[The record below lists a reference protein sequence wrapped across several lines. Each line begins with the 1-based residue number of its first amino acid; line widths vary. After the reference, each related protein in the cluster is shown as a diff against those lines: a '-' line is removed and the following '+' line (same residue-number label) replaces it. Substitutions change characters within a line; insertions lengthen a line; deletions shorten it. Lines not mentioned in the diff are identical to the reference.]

1 MRTGRKWT
9 VWVAREGEVESHA
22 WALTPLVVVPVG
34 LAALLLLAAAFL
46 GGRWVERRT
55 IPERTAELTARLDSL
70 RAENAKVA
78 LLARRVEEM
87 EASYDRIRHVM
98 SGELEPAA
106 GDILLPPEGAD
117 ARVRP
122 TPESSPR
129 AGGDGPAVWP
139 LVEPGFV
146 TRAFD
151 DTTAVAEGG
160 HPGLDIAVPSGS
172 YVRAAGD
179 GVVSEAGDDGE
190 YGRFV
195 RVAHRDGLTSLY
207 AHNSWLFVAAGDTV
221 EAGEVIALSGNTGR
235 STAPHLHLEIERE
248 GVPVDP
254 LPWIA
259 EGR

>member
-1 MRTGRKWT
+1 MKTGRKWT

-22 WALTPLVVVPVG
+22 WALTSLIVIPVG
-34 LAALLLLAAAFL
+34 VAALLLLGAAFL

-55 IPERTAELTARLDSL
+55 IPKRTAELTARVDSL

-87 EASYDRIRHVM
+87 QASYDRIRQVM

-106 GDILLPPEGAD
+106 GDVLLPPEGSDPRSRQAPD
-117 ARVRP
+117 AP
-122 TPESSPR
+122 PR
-129 AGGDGPAVWP
+129 ARTEGPTVWP

-179 GVVSEAGDDGE
+179 GVVSEAGSDRE

-195 RVAHRDGLTSLY
+195 RVAHADGLTSLY

-248 GVPVDP
+248 GVPIDP

-259 EGR
+259 ESR